1 MLEEGKIITNRKP
14 KATTPKPKVGYLG
27 TKPKTKM
34 SKASTHT
41 SYLII
46 ITVLVAVIS
55 MHMHDRADLKV
66 TANDRR
72 EEIELLEKQVE
83 QLQDENNIFT
93 SMLGEIENESGG
105 HEILEKLYNEFNG
118 STSIDAFAK
127 DE

>member
-1 MLEEGKIITNRKP
+1 
-14 KATTPKPKVGYLG
+14 
-27 TKPKTKM
+27 M
-34 SKASTHT
+34 SKSSTHA

-66 TANDRR
+66 TTIDRR
-72 EEIELLEKQVE
+72 EEVELLEKQVE
-83 QLQDENNIFT
+83 QLQDENSIFT

-118 STSIDAFAK
+118 SYIDRCIC
-127 DE
+127 ER

>member
-1 MLEEGKIITNRKP
+1 MN
-14 KATTPKPKVGYLG
+14 
-27 TKPKTKM
+27 
-34 SKASTHT
+34 KASIHA

-46 ITVLVAVIS
+46 IIVIVTVIS
-55 MHMHDRADLKV
+55 IRMHDRADLKV

-83 QLQDENNIFT
+83 ELQDENSIFT

-118 STSIDAFAK
+118 SYIDRCIC
-127 DE
+127 ER